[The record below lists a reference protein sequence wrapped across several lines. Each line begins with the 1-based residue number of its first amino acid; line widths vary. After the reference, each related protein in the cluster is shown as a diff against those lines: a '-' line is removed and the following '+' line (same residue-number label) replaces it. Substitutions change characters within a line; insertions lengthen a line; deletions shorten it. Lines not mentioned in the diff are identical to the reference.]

1 MAVFLNFL
9 FTPPFLLK
17 GPDGH
22 VTRYDLD
29 WLVKN
34 SYEGQK
40 QEVIQPRV
48 LWNAKLY
55 QDAQLPSVDFQGFL
69 ETDEGLKK
77 FLQNFL
83 LYGIAFVENVP
94 PTQEHTEKLARR
106 VSLIR

>member
-1 MAVFLNFL
+1 M
-9 FTPPFLLK
+9 
-17 GPDGH
+17 
-22 VTRYDLD
+22 TRYDLD